1 MISGDFIGEVNDMAV
16 KKKQLF
22 EYDDGLERLPAA
34 KREKITGE
42 KLHTL
47 VTYAYKNAPG
57 IKERFD
63 KAGIKPKNVRSIQDL
78 ESLPILRKDDLIK
91 LQKENPPFGGYL
103 AVPISDL
110 TRVFQ
115 SPGPIYDPQRKNRS
129 AKSDFGNGQIVINTW
144 SYHITPGG
152 FIIDDL
158 LRNMGCT
165 VFPAGPGNTDLIL
178 QVMYD
183 LKAAG
188 FVGAPSFLNTV
199 IKKAEEKGY
208 DFKKDFN
215 LRWAMV
221 FGEMGGDVLR
231 KTFTEKYGINCI
243 WGDAYAT
250 ADLGFVAT
258 SCEKNCGM
266 HVTTNA
272 IVEIVDPNTGKTLGP
287 NEVGEIVVTPFDE
300 VYPLIRFGTG
310 DLSSLKFDVCACG
323 RTTAR
328 LPKIVGRTGDA
339 VRVRAMF
346 IHPNQ
351 TDQVVAKFSEI
362 SAYQLV
368 VERKD
373 DRDNMTMLIELKKE
387 PAEKGKWL
395 AALDKDFRDICK
407 VRYDEVRFVVK
418 GTIPA
423 GVKKIVD
430 KRIY

>member
-1 MISGDFIGEVNDMAV
+1 MTA

-22 EYDDGLERLPAA
+22 EHDDRLERLSVAG
-34 KREKITGE
+34 REKILDD
-42 KLHTL
+42 KLHKL
-47 VTYAYKNAPG
+47 VTYAYKNAPAVR
-57 IKERFD
+57 ERFD
-63 KAGIKPKNVRSIQDL
+63 QAGIKPKSVHSIQDL
-78 ESLPILRKDDLIK
+78 EALPILRKDDLIR

-103 AVPISDL
+103 AVPIAGL
-110 TRVFQ
+110 GRVFQ
-115 SPGPIYDPQRKNRS
+115 SPGPIYDPERRGRS
-129 AKSDFGNGQIVINTW
+129 AQSDFGKGQIVINTW

-152 FIIDDL
+152 FIVEDM

-183 LKAAG
+183 LRAAG
-188 FVGAPSFLNTV
+188 FVGAPSFLNAV
-199 IKKAEEKGY
+199 IRKAEEKGY
-208 DFKKDFN
+208 DFRNDFN

-231 KTFTEKYGINCI
+231 KMFTEKYGIECI

-266 HVTTNA
+266 HVTTDA
-272 IVEIVDPNTGKTLGP
+272 IIEIVDPHTGKTLGP

-310 DLSSLKFDVCACG
+310 DLSCLQEEVCACG

-328 LPKIVGRTGDA
+328 LPKIMGRSGDA

-346 IHPNQ
+346 VHPNQ
-351 TDQVVAKFSEI
+351 TDQVAAKYPEI
-362 SAYQLV
+362 AAYQLV
-368 VERKD
+368 VTRAD
-373 DRDNMTMLIELKKE
+373 NRDNMVMSVELCRE
-387 PAEKGKWL
+387 PADKEKWL
-395 AALDKDFRDICK
+395 ANLDKDFRDICK
-407 VRYDEVRFVVK
+407 VKCDEVCFV
-418 GTIPA
+418 PA
-423 GVKKIVD
+423 GTMEKGAKKIVD
-430 KRIY
+430 KRTY